1 MDKFYEA
8 GQNIDVFAGIAAEA
22 SAQHQQQWTDA
33 FAPAA
38 QNVSSDGIHERD
50 RGIKVFVDLV
60 FDTFQFASI
69 GFPDIGHRLNGRR
82 RGAFIHSG
90 ILGQPQ
96 V

>member
-8 GQNIDVFAGIAAEA
+8 GQDIDVFAGIAAEA
-22 SAQHQQQWTDA
+22 STQGQQQWADA
-33 FAPAA
+33 FTSAA

-50 RGIKVFVDLV
+50 RGIKVLVDLI
-60 FDTFQFASI
+60 FDPFQFASI

-82 RGAFIHSG
+82 RGAFFHSG
-90 ILGQPQ
+90 ILGQPE